1 MRILVIDDDADI
13 RAILGMVLTAEGHEV
28 ETAADGLAGLAR
40 LRGGPRP
47 ALILLDLMMPQLD
60 GEGFLR
66 ELRRD
71 PLTAGVP
78 VVILSGHTAGGKM
91 AVELGAAGYLGKP
104 VELMELLGAVQRAGG
119 APPAS

>member
-1 MRILVIDDDADI
+1 MRILVVDDDADI

-66 ELRRD
+66 ELRSD
-71 PLTAGVP
+71 PRTAGVP
-78 VVILSGHTAGGKM
+78 VVILSGHPAGGRM
-91 AVELGAAGYLGKP
+91 ASDLGAGFLAKP
-104 VELMELLGAVQRAGG
+104 VELVELLGAVQRAG